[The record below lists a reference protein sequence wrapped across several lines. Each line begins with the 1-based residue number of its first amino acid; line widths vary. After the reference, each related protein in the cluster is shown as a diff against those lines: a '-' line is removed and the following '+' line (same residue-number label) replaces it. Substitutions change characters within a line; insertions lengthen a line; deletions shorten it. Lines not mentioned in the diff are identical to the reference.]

1 MNNKLLL
8 HSCCAVCS
16 SHVISVLAQEY
27 DLSVFYYNPNIWPRE
42 EYEHRKSEQIRLINT
57 APFCS
62 NVKYFDEEY
71 DHSEYLACVNGLE
84 KEPEGGLRCTE
95 CFRMRLERTAQ
106 FAKENNFDL
115 FCTTLT
121 VSPHKNSEIIN
132 AIGEEKQSGSSSSK
146 NEKKELQASKCQV
159 ALSNE
164 LGCKDTCLFADLFS
178 PEVKEI
184 IVKIKNEQGMEWV
197 ETEVKPKLEKLWRE
211 IDEVLVAAQIMLD
224 FKNNGD

>member
-1 MNNKLLL
+1 MTLYLSFCASETDIMTCAACKIMKKGCKDDCCFTEFFPPQDTEMFQKLKL
-8 HSCCAVCS
+8 HFPVKVMRAMLSNANTTKEAKKQ
-16 SHVISVLAQEY
+16 HVQKWC
-27 DLSVFYYNPNIWPRE
+27 DF
-42 EYEHRKSEQIRLINT
+42 
-57 APFCS
+57 
-62 NVKYFDEEY
+62 
-71 DHSEYLACVNGLE
+71 
-84 KEPEGGLRCTE
+84 
-95 CFRMRLERTAQ
+95 
-106 FAKENNFDL
+106 
-115 FCTTLT
+115 
-121 VSPHKNSEIIN
+121 IN

-164 LGCKDTCLFADLFS
+164 LGCKDTCLFVYLFS
-178 PEVKEI
+178 PEAKEI